1 MKFYLSSY
9 RLGNKVQKLKKMLP
23 KNKKTAFISNA
34 MDYIDDLDKRKQ
46 KNQSGMKELRKV
58 GMKPELLDL
67 RNYFNQREK
76 LKKKV
81 KEFGAFWVTGGNV
94 FVLRH
99 AMKLSGFDSILVS
112 MKDRNDILY
121 SGYSAG
127 VCVLAPTLRGIEL
140 MDYTGFKPYSK
151 EPVLIWEGLNLIDYL
166 IVPHYKSDH
175 PESKLAD
182 KVVEYMIKNK
192 LPFKALR
199 NGEVIIIE

>member
-9 RLGNKVQKLKKMLP
+9 SLGNKVQKLKKMLS

-34 MDYIDDLDKRKQ
+34 MDYVDDMNKRKQ
-46 KNQSGMKELRKV
+46 KDLSGMEELRKV

-67 RNYFNQREK
+67 RDYFNKREK
-76 LKKKV
+76 LKRKV

-99 AMKLSGFDSILVS
+99 AMKLSGFDSILVG
-112 MKDRNDILY
+112 MKNRDDILY
-121 SGYSAG
+121 GGYSAG
-127 VCVLAPTLRGIEL
+127 VCVLAPTLRGMNL
-140 MDYTGFKPYSK
+140 MDYTGFKLYSK
-151 EPVLIWEGLNLIDYL
+151 EPVLIWEGLGILDYSV
-166 IVPHYKSDH
+166 VPHYKSDH

-182 KVVEYMIKNK
+182 KVVEYMIENK
-192 LPFKALR
+192 LPFRPLR